1 MDVIALGD
9 NISDCYVDLGQVF
22 PGGNAVNV
30 AVAAARAGGSSG
42 YVGVVGDDDRGA
54 LLRTAL
60 AAESVDTRR
69 LRSVPGQTA
78 FCDILHAAGER
89 LFGETVRGV
98 ALFTP
103 TEDDL
108 AFAASASIIHTTY
121 CSGLEE
127 YLPELAARGRVSFD
141 FSDRVGDGYADEL
154 LRYVDVAEFSAA
166 HLDDAECRELLRWA
180 AAGGPRYV
188 LVTRGQRGA
197 MLFDGETIAA
207 VAPPPSSPPVIDTL
221 GAGDSFIG
229 RALYG
234 LVRGEPLPELLAV
247 CAEAAARTCS
257 SWGAFGHGVQLPDRW
272 DGRAGADAASAS
284 LTSVQFKE
292 FESEG

>member
-1 MDVIALGD
+1 MDVVAVGD

-42 YVGVVGDDDRGA
+42 YIGVVGDDDRGD

-60 AAESVDTRR
+60 TAESVDTRR

-78 FCDILHAAGER
+78 FCDILHSAGER

-103 TEDDL
+103 TQDDL

-121 CSGLEE
+121 CSGMEE
-127 YLPELAARGRVSFD
+127 HLPALAARGRVSFD
-141 FSDRVGDGYADEL
+141 FSDRVDDGYAAGL

-166 HLDDAECRELLRWA
+166 GLDDSGCRDLLRWA
-180 AAGGPRYV
+180 AAAGPRYV

-197 MLFDGETIAA
+197 MLFDGET
-207 VAPPPSSPPVIDTL
+207 VATVPPAPSSAPVIDTL

-234 LVRGEPLPELLAV
+234 LVRGEPLPELLAA
-247 CAEAAARTCS
+247 CAVAAARTCT
-257 SWGAFGHGVQLPDRW
+257 SWGAFGHGIQLPDHW
-272 DGRAGADAASAS
+272 DGHANAGAAPASP
-284 LTSVQFKE
+284 TSVQLHAFG
-292 FESEG
+292 SEG